1 MSKWFTLHV
10 NICVCEKY
18 IQNVCGRLYACVSTA
33 VVSECCCWGLLHHC
47 PYTVAGCQRKALPP
61 EPFQWDVGEEEN
73 IFFPYRCFWIHILIL
88 RNSNLTAIQ
97 YANVCLHVRLCFL
110 FYIAKGNKC
119 PLSLS
124 KCQTSYQHLSAY
136 CCDICAHTRTRHT
149 PLLRP
154 TKRLV
159 MWQFNELHH
168 LLKNVS
174 LVRVLVLFSSLFTCT
189 VCTDAFSAS
198 SLSVQN
204 CPLVKM

>member
-1 MSKWFTLHV
+1 MWK
-10 NICVCEKY
+10 IYPECVCG
-18 IQNVCGRLYACVSTA
+18 CLYACVSTA

-61 EPFQWDVGEEEN
+61 ESFQWDVGEEEN
-73 IFFPYRCFWIHILIL
+73 IFFFPYRCFWIHILIL

-124 KCQTSYQHLSAY
+124 NWEVINASLPTAVTSVLTHAPGIRLYSDPQTVKL
-136 CCDICAHTRTRHT
+136 
-149 PLLRP
+149 P
-154 TKRLV
+154 
-159 MWQFNELHH
+159 MWQFNEMHH
-168 LLKNVS
+168 LLENVS
-174 LVRVLVLFSSLFTCT
+174 LVRVFVLVSSLFTCT
-189 VCTDAFSAS
+189 VCTKAFSAS

-204 CPLVKM
+204 CPLV